1 MKELTQD
8 NLQEVL
14 SSNSKVI
21 VQYGATWC
29 GACRVTKPKF
39 SALNDEYQDVE
50 FYYVDAE
57 KYPNSRS
64 HAEVNN
70 LPTFAGFKDG
80 QLVGQSMGTNID
92 KIKGILN
99 EITSN

>member
-1 MKELTQD
+1 MKDLTSD
-8 NLQEVL
+8 NLNEVV
-14 SSNSKVI
+14 SSNKNVI
-21 VQYGATWC
+21 VQYGAAWC

-39 SALNDEYQDVE
+39 SALNDEFSDVE

-57 KYPNSRS
+57 KYPDSRS
-64 HAEVNN
+64 LAKVDN

-80 QLVGQSMGTNID
+80 KLVGQSTGTNID